1 MRSTGYHL
9 GGHKPGTPAQN
20 RAEELDSDAGTYT
33 RWDESGKV
41 VEQRPLAPEEVAR
54 FAAGAAAHAAA
65 EQAETNGR
73 TLEQRLRTLL
83 ARNGEFLAL
92 TAPTVAER
100 NAQTARLTR
109 ECSALIRY
117 VLRDLDDIS
126 GTE

>member
-41 VEQRPLAPEEVAR
+41 VEQRPLTPDEI
-54 FAAGAAAHAAA
+54 AAASAASASWGIA

-92 TAPTVAER
+92 ASPTVAER

>member
-1 MRSTGYHL
+1 MATRATYHL
-9 GGHKPGTPAQN
+9 GGFMADAPANN
-20 RAEELDSDAGTYT
+20 RAEGYDSDADTYT
-33 RWDESGKV
+33 RWDESGEV

-54 FAAGAAAHAAA
+54 FAAHAAA

-83 ARNGEFLAL
+83 TRNAEFLAL
-92 TAPTVAER
+92 ASPTVAER

-117 VLRDLDDIS
+117 VLRDLDDI
-126 GTE
+126 GDTE